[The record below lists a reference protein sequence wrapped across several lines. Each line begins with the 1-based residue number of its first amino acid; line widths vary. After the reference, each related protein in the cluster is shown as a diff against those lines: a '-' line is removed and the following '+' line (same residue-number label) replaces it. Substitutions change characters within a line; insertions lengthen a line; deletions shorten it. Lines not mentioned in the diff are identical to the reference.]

1 MESQI
6 SNLTAPSA
14 RRVAPEVKM
23 AAPETAC
30 HSERL
35 WTSLRAQWLG
45 LCRERNVR
53 EQDTS

>member
-1 MESQI
+1 MEAQH
-6 SNLTAPSA
+6 SNLTAPPA
-14 RRVAPEVKM
+14 RPAAAVTK
-23 AAPETAC
+23 AAPDAAC
-30 HSERL
+30 RSERL